1 MATVESEN
9 TVKVIIR
16 TRPTQHFATNNIRIN
31 LPDDTISIFIPRN
44 QKEGLINNQKE
55 QWSFHFDKILHN
67 VPQEEVFEY
76 TMNDILKSSVQGYN
90 GTIFAY
96 GQTGSGKT
104 FTISG
109 APSNF
114 AYRGIIPRSI
124 SRLFNEIS
132 TKPEYEFNI
141 QISYLEIY
149 NEIMFDLLPED
160 GKFLGERA
168 NIEFQE
174 DNKGNVIVKGLT
186 KHKVTNEEECF
197 NLLFEGE
204 SNRTISEHKLN
215 QGSSRSHCL
224 FMIQL
229 EMKSKIESTEKI
241 MVSKLNFVDLA
252 GSERVKKTGSTGV
265 TLKEAT
271 YINRSLTFL
280 EQVVVALTERKG
292 RANDHVPYRQ
302 SKLTHILK
310 DAIGGNCKTIM
321 IATIWPEEQ
330 FILDTLSTL
339 NFAKRMKNVVNDLSV
354 NIMLDKNAYVKKLN
368 KEIKELKKEL
378 LMHNTLANRGKI
390 NYDPYTPE
398 EQYIQQQIALKFL
411 NGESEDIEFDSIRQ
425 AKELFIQCRI
435 IFQKEYNG
443 TKIDN
448 ESQAAI
454 ERKKTL
460 IEKEREKTLID
471 NEKGV
476 GDFEEKPSFG
486 IGRAPKDAR
495 PIYKPEQANTNIQ
508 SPGLNTLM
516 KSGEIKNLN
525 SGDININLNDKNGI
539 NINVI
544 QGQNDADVILDG
556 EEEKLEESEEIPPE
570 RIPDKNT
577 GFQIYKSENEN
588 AKRIEEDIINTTT
601 ELKKLKDEARNLG
614 QEGNKFKEQIDN
626 INSALKNKQQNKL
639 NLADEMTN
647 VIDDEECKLIDQLKD
662 IRKNYK
668 ETVEKFKQTKVQINE
683 LKNNLDLLK
692 IKYVDSFE
700 NWFYKKYH
708 IRVEEHE
715 LRLAKA
721 KYGVNAKEEIAKEK
735 ISDPEEEAYNNA
747 KKKIQ
752 SIHKA
757 KRMEKKIS

>member
-1 MATVESEN
+1 MATAETEN

-16 TRPTQHFATNNIRIN
+16 TRPTQHFATSNIRIN
-31 LPDDTISIFIPRN
+31 LLDDTISIFIPRN

-76 TMNDILKSSVQGYN
+76 TMNDIIKSSVQGYN

-132 TKPEYEFNI
+132 TKPEYDFNI

-160 GKFLGERA
+160 GKFFGQRA

-174 DNKGNVIVKGLT
+174 DNKGNVLVKGLS

-252 GSERVKKTGSTGV
+252 GSERVKKTGSSGI

-280 EQVVVALTERKG
+280 EQVVVALTEKKG

-310 DAIGGNCKTIM
+310 DSIGGNCKTVM
-321 IATIWPEEQ
+321 VANIWPEEQ
-330 FILDTLSTL
+330 FLQETLSTL
-339 NFAKRMKNVVNDLSV
+339 NFAQRMGGVVNVASV
-354 NIMLDKNAYVKKLN
+354 NIQLDINAQIRKMT
-368 KEIKELKKEL
+368 KEIKELKQEL
-378 LMHNTLANRGKI
+378 AMHNTLANRGRI
-390 NYDPYTPE
+390 NYDPYSPS
-398 EQYIQQQIALKFL
+398 EQKTQMEAAKKFL
-411 NGESEDIEFDSIRQ
+411 VGQSEELEFDSVRQ
-425 AKELFIQCRI
+425 AKELFYQIRHI
-435 IFQKEYNG
+435 YQKVKSLNKGKPQSQNLPKEMQQ
-443 TKIDN
+443 KI
-448 ESQAAI
+448 E
-454 ERKKTL
+454 
-460 IEKEREKTLID
+460 EKEKP
-471 NEKGV
+471 
-476 GDFEEKPSFG
+476 EEKKETQEKE
-486 IGRAPKDAR
+486 KDD
-495 PIYKPEQANTNIQ
+495 KKNKKEDTKNKDKKEEKKEVPE
-508 SPGLNTLM
+508 
-516 KSGEIKNLN
+516 KVE
-525 SGDININLNDKNGI
+525 
-539 NINVI
+539 
-544 QGQNDADVILDG
+544 
-556 EEEKLEESEEIPPE
+556 EEEKKEEQKEEQKDEEEIEEQPPFIME
-570 RIPDKNT
+570 GVIPDKNT
-577 GFQIYKSENEN
+577 AFKLYKYESDYSKEAE
-588 AKRIEEDIINTTT
+588 KKMKEDID
-601 ELKKLKDEARNLG
+601 KLKEMKNIARELL
-614 QEGNKFKEQIDN
+614 EKSKE
-626 INSALKNKQQNKL
+626 LKNKIDEIKSKLNEKKQNKL

-647 VIDDEECKLIDQLKD
+647 VIDEE
-662 IRKNYK
+662 
-668 ETVEKFKQTKVQINE
+668 EVKFLEE
-683 LKNNLDLLK
+683 LKIKKEEYKNTVKQFNEYKTQIHDIKEGLDLMK
-692 IKYVDSFE
+692 IKYVDNFE
-700 NWFYKKYH
+700 KWFLQKYN
-708 IRVEEHE
+708 VSLEEHE

-721 KYGVNAKEEIAKEK
+721 KYGINIEDEKEKEK
-735 ISDPEEEAYNNA
+735 IYNPDEEAYMNA
-747 KKKIQ
+747 KRKIQ
-752 SIHKA
+752 TIKRA
-757 KRMEKKIS
+757 KRNEKNMK

>member
-31 LPDDTISIFIPRN
+31 LNDDTISVFIPRN

-76 TMNDILKSSVQGYN
+76 TMNDIIKSSVLGYN

-132 TKPEYEFNI
+132 TKPEYDFNI

-160 GKFLGERA
+160 GKFIGERA

-174 DNKGNVIVKGLT
+174 DNKGNVSVKGLS

-252 GSERVKKTGSTGV
+252 GSERVKKTGSSGI

-310 DAIGGNCKTIM
+310 DSIGGNCKTVM
-321 IATIWPEEQ
+321 VANIWPEEQ
-330 FILDTLSTL
+330 FLQETLSTL
-339 NFAKRMKNVVNDLSV
+339 NFAQRMGGVVNVASV
-354 NIMLDKNAYVKKLN
+354 NIQLDINAQIKKMT
-368 KEIKELKKEL
+368 KEIKELKQEL
-378 LMHNTLANRGKI
+378 AMHNTLANRGRI
-390 NYDPYTPE
+390 NYDPYSPN
-398 EQYIQQQIALKFL
+398 EQKIQMEAAKKFL
-411 NGESEDIEFDSIRQ
+411 VGQSEELEFDSVRQ
-425 AKELFIQCRI
+425 AKELFYQIRHI
-435 IFQKEYNG
+435 YQKVKSLNQG
-443 TKIDN
+443 KPQ
-448 ESQAAI
+448 SQELPEEMQQPKA
-454 ERKKTL
+454 
-460 IEKEREKTLID
+460 
-471 NEKGV
+471 
-476 GDFEEKPSFG
+476 EEKVEEKKEE
-486 IGRAPKDAR
+486 KDD
-495 PIYKPEQANTNIQ
+495 KKNKKDEKDKKDKDKKEEKKEEEKKEEPEEE
-508 SPGLNTLM
+508 
-516 KSGEIKNLN
+516 KKEEEEKKKKKNLN
-525 SGDININLNDKNGI
+525 KRNHHLLLRELYLILILHLN
-539 NINVI
+539 
-544 QGQNDADVILDG
+544 
-556 EEEKLEESEEIPPE
+556 
-570 RIPDKNT
+570 
-577 GFQIYKSENEN
+577 
-588 AKRIEEDIINTTT
+588 
-601 ELKKLKDEARNLG
+601 
-614 QEGNKFKEQIDN
+614 
-626 INSALKNKQQNKL
+626 
-639 NLADEMTN
+639 
-647 VIDDEECKLIDQLKD
+647 
-662 IRKNYK
+662 
-668 ETVEKFKQTKVQINE
+668 
-683 LKNNLDLLK
+683 
-692 IKYVDSFE
+692 
-700 NWFYKKYH
+700 
-708 IRVEEHE
+708 
-715 LRLAKA
+715 
-721 KYGVNAKEEIAKEK
+721 
-735 ISDPEEEAYNNA
+735 
-747 KKKIQ
+747 
-752 SIHKA
+752 
-757 KRMEKKIS
+757 

>member
-31 LPDDTISIFIPRN
+31 LVDDTISIFIPRN

-76 TMNDILKSSVQGYN
+76 TMNDIIKSSVLGYN

-132 TKPEYEFNI
+132 TKPEYDFNI

-310 DAIGGNCKTIM
+310 DSIGGNCKTVM
-321 IATIWPEEQ
+321 VANIWPEEQ
-330 FILDTLSTL
+330 FLQETLSTL
-339 NFAKRMKNVVNDLSV
+339 NFAQRMGGVVNVASV
-354 NIMLDKNAYVKKLN
+354 NIQLDINAQIRKMT
-368 KEIKELKKEL
+368 KEIKELKQEL
-378 LMHNTLANRGKI
+378 AMHNTLANRGRI
-390 NYDPYTPE
+390 NYDPYSPN
-398 EQYIQQQIALKFL
+398 EQKAQMEAAKKFL
-411 NGESEDIEFDSIRQ
+411 VGQSEDLEFDSVRQ
-425 AKELFIQCRI
+425 AKELFYQIRHI
-435 IFQKEYNG
+435 YQKVKSLNKG
-443 TKIDN
+443 KPQ
-448 ESQAAI
+448 SQ
-454 ERKKTL
+454 ELPEEMQQPKVV
-460 IEKEREKTLID
+460 EK
-471 NEKGV
+471 V
-476 GDFEEKPSFG
+476 EEKKEE
-486 IGRAPKDAR
+486 KDD
-495 PIYKPEQANTNIQ
+495 KKVKKEE
-508 SPGLNTLM
+508 
-516 KSGEIKNLN
+516 KV
-525 SGDININLNDKNGI
+525 DKNK
-539 NINVI
+539 
-544 QGQNDADVILDG
+544 DKDKKEEKK
-556 EEEKLEESEEIPPE
+556 EEEKKEEKKEEEKEEENEEKKEEEVQEEQPPYIAE
-570 RIPDKNT
+570 GVIPDKNT
-577 GFQIYKSENEN
+577 AFKLYKYESQYSKDTEKKMKQDIEKLNEQKKT
-588 AKRIEEDIINTTT
+588 AR
-601 ELKKLKDEARNLG
+601 ELLEKS
-614 QEGNKFKEQIDN
+614 KE
-626 INSALKNKQQNKL
+626 LKNKIDEIKAKLSEKKQNKL

-647 VIDDEECKLIDQLKD
+647 VIDEEEVNLL
-662 IRKNYK
+662 
-668 ETVEKFKQTKVQINE
+668 EE
-683 LKNNLDLLK
+683 LKIKKEEYKNIVKQFNDYKKQIYDNKEGLDLMK
-692 IKYVDSFE
+692 IKYVENFE
-700 NWFYKKYH
+700 KWFFQKYN
-708 IRVEEHE
+708 VSLEEHE

-721 KYGVNAKEEIAKEK
+721 KYGINIEHEKEKEK
-735 ISDPEEEAYNNA
+735 IYNPDEEAYMNA
-747 KKKIQ
+747 KRKIQ
-752 SIHKA
+752 TIKRA
-757 KRMEKKIS
+757 KKNEKNFK

>member
-31 LPDDTISIFIPRN
+31 LNDDTISVFIPRN

-76 TMNDILKSSVQGYN
+76 TMNDIIKSSVLGYN

-114 AYRGIIPRSI
+114 AYRGIVPRSI

-132 TKPEYEFNI
+132 TKPEYDFNI

-160 GKFLGERA
+160 GKFIGERA

-174 DNKGNVIVKGLT
+174 DNKGNVSVKGLS

-252 GSERVKKTGSTGV
+252 GSERVKKTGSSGI

-310 DAIGGNCKTIM
+310 DSIGGNCKTVM
-321 IATIWPEEQ
+321 VANIWPEEQ
-330 FILDTLSTL
+330 FLQETLSTL
-339 NFAKRMKNVVNDLSV
+339 NFAQRMGGVVNVASV
-354 NIMLDKNAYVKKLN
+354 NIQLDINAQIKKMT
-368 KEIKELKKEL
+368 KEIKELKQEL
-378 LMHNTLANRGKI
+378 AMHNTLANRGRI
-390 NYDPYTPE
+390 NYDPYSPN
-398 EQYIQQQIALKFL
+398 EQKIQMEAAKKFL
-411 NGESEDIEFDSIRQ
+411 VGQSEELEFDSVRQ
-425 AKELFIQCRI
+425 AKELFYQIRHI
-435 IFQKEYNG
+435 YQKVKSLNQG
-443 TKIDN
+443 KPQ
-448 ESQAAI
+448 SQELPEEMQQPKA
-454 ERKKTL
+454 EEKVEEKKE
-460 IEKEREKTLID
+460 EKDDKKNKKDEKD
-471 NEKGV
+471 KKDKDKKEEKKEEEKKEEPEEEKKEEEEEKKEEEPE
-476 GDFEEKPSFG
+476 EEKPPSIAEG
-486 IGRAPKDAR
+486 
-495 PIYKPEQANTNIQ
+495 
-508 SPGLNTLM
+508 
-516 KSGEIKNLN
+516 
-525 SGDININLNDKNGI
+525 
-539 NINVI
+539 V
-544 QGQNDADVILDG
+544 
-556 EEEKLEESEEIPPE
+556 
-570 RIPDKNT
+570 IPDKNT
-577 GFQIYKSENEN
+577 AFKLYKYESQYSKDTE
-588 AKRIEEDIINTTT
+588 KKMKEDIEKLKQEKNTARELLDKSK
-601 ELKKLKDEARNLG
+601 ELKSKIDEIKSKLNEK
-614 QEGNKFKEQIDN
+614 K
-626 INSALKNKQQNKL
+626 QNKL

-647 VIDDEECKLIDQLKD
+647 VIDEEEVKLL
-662 IRKNYK
+662 
-668 ETVEKFKQTKVQINE
+668 EE
-683 LKNNLDLLK
+683 LKIKKEEYKNTVKQFNDYKTQIHEIKEGLDLLK
-692 IKYVDSFE
+692 IKYVENFE
-700 NWFYKKYH
+700 KWFLQKYN
-708 IRVEEHE
+708 VGLEEHE

-721 KYGVNAKEEIAKEK
+721 KYGINIEDEKEKEK
-735 ISDPEEEAYNNA
+735 IYNPDEEAYMNA
-747 KKKIQ
+747 KRKIQ
-752 SIHKA
+752 TIKRA
-757 KRMEKKIS
+757 KKNEKNFK

>member
-31 LPDDTISIFIPRN
+31 LNDDTISVFIPRN

-76 TMNDILKSSVQGYN
+76 TMNDIIKSSVLGYN

-132 TKPEYEFNI
+132 TKPEYDFNI

-160 GKFLGERA
+160 GKFIGERA

-174 DNKGNVIVKGLT
+174 DNKGNVSVKGLS

-252 GSERVKKTGSTGV
+252 GSERVKKTGSSGI

-310 DAIGGNCKTIM
+310 DSIGGNCKTVM
-321 IATIWPEEQ
+321 VANIWPEEQ
-330 FILDTLSTL
+330 FLQETLSTL
-339 NFAKRMKNVVNDLSV
+339 NFAQRMGGVVNVASV
-354 NIMLDKNAYVKKLN
+354 NIQLDINAQIKKMT
-368 KEIKELKKEL
+368 KEIKELKQEL
-378 LMHNTLANRGKI
+378 AMHNTLANRGRI
-390 NYDPYTPE
+390 NYDPYSPN
-398 EQYIQQQIALKFL
+398 EQKIQMEAAKKFL
-411 NGESEDIEFDSIRQ
+411 VGQSEELEFDSVRQ
-425 AKELFIQCRI
+425 AKELFYQIRHI
-435 IFQKEYNG
+435 YQKVKSLNQG
-443 TKIDN
+443 KPQ
-448 ESQAAI
+448 SQELPEEMQQPKA
-454 ERKKTL
+454 EEKVEEKKE
-460 IEKEREKTLID
+460 EKDDKKNKKDEKD
-471 NEKGV
+471 KKDKDKKEEKKEEEKKEEPEEEKKEEEEEKKEEEPE
-476 GDFEEKPSFG
+476 EEKPPSIAEG
-486 IGRAPKDAR
+486 
-495 PIYKPEQANTNIQ
+495 
-508 SPGLNTLM
+508 
-516 KSGEIKNLN
+516 
-525 SGDININLNDKNGI
+525 
-539 NINVI
+539 V
-544 QGQNDADVILDG
+544 
-556 EEEKLEESEEIPPE
+556 
-570 RIPDKNT
+570 IPDKNT
-577 GFQIYKSENEN
+577 AFKLYKYESQYSKDTE
-588 AKRIEEDIINTTT
+588 KKMKEDIEKLKQEKNTARELLDKSK
-601 ELKKLKDEARNLG
+601 ELKSKIDEIKLKLNE
-614 QEGNKFKEQIDN
+614 KK
-626 INSALKNKQQNKL
+626 QNKL

-647 VIDDEECKLIDQLKD
+647 VIDEEEVKLL
-662 IRKNYK
+662 
-668 ETVEKFKQTKVQINE
+668 EE
-683 LKNNLDLLK
+683 LKIKKEEYKNTVKQFNDYKTQIHEIKEGLDLLK
-692 IKYVDSFE
+692 IKYVENFE
-700 NWFYKKYH
+700 KWFLQKYN
-708 IRVEEHE
+708 VGLEEHE

-721 KYGVNAKEEIAKEK
+721 KYGINIEDEKEKEK
-735 ISDPEEEAYNNA
+735 IYNPDEEAYMNA
-747 KKKIQ
+747 KRKIQ
-752 SIHKA
+752 TIKRA
-757 KRMEKKIS
+757 KKNEKNFK

>member
-16 TRPTQHFATNNIRIN
+16 TRPTQHFASNNIRIN
-31 LPDDTISIFIPRN
+31 LSDDTISIFIPRN

-76 TMNDILKSSVQGYN
+76 TMNDIIKSSVQGYN

-141 QISYLEIY
+141 QVSYLEIY
-149 NEIMFDLLPED
+149 NEIMFDLLPEA

-310 DAIGGNCKTIM
+310 DSIGGNCKTVM
-321 IATIWPEEQ
+321 VANIWPEEQ
-330 FILDTLSTL
+330 FLQETLSTL
-339 NFAKRMKNVVNDLSV
+339 NFAQRMGGVVNVASV
-354 NIMLDKNAYVKKLN
+354 NIQLDINAQIRKMT
-368 KEIKELKKEL
+368 KEIKELKQEL
-378 LMHNTLANRGKI
+378 AMHNTLANRGRI
-390 NYDPYTPE
+390 NYDPYSPN
-398 EQYIQQQIALKFL
+398 EQKAQMEAAKKFL
-411 NGESEDIEFDSIRQ
+411 VGQSEDLEFDSVRQ
-425 AKELFIQCRI
+425 AKELFYQIRHI
-435 IFQKEYNG
+435 YQKVKSLNKG
-443 TKIDN
+443 KPQ
-448 ESQAAI
+448 SQ
-454 ERKKTL
+454 ELPEEMQQPKVV
-460 IEKEREKTLID
+460 EK
-471 NEKGV
+471 V
-476 GDFEEKPSFG
+476 EEKKEE
-486 IGRAPKDAR
+486 KDD
-495 PIYKPEQANTNIQ
+495 K
-508 SPGLNTLM
+508 
-516 KSGEIKNLN
+516 KNKKEEKV
-525 SGDININLNDKNGI
+525 DKNK
-539 NINVI
+539 
-544 QGQNDADVILDG
+544 DKDKKEEKK
-556 EEEKLEESEEIPPE
+556 EEEKKPEENEEKKEEEEEKKEEEIQEEQPPYVPE
-570 RIPDKNT
+570 GVIPDKNT
-577 GFQIYKSENEN
+577 AFKLYKYESQYSKDTE
-588 AKRIEEDIINTTT
+588 KQMKEDI
-601 ELKKLKDEARNLG
+601 EKLKEQKNTARELL
-614 QEGNKFKEQIDN
+614 EKSKE
-626 INSALKNKQQNKL
+626 LKNKIEEIKTKLNDKKQNKL

-647 VIDDEECKLIDQLKD
+647 VID
-662 IRKNYK
+662 
-668 ETVEKFKQTKVQINE
+668 
-683 LKNNLDLLK
+683 
-692 IKYVDSFE
+692 
-700 NWFYKKYH
+700 
-708 IRVEEHE
+708 
-715 LRLAKA
+715 
-721 KYGVNAKEEIAKEK
+721 
-735 ISDPEEEAYNNA
+735 EEEV
-747 KKKIQ
+747 KL
-752 SIHKA
+752 
-757 KRMEKKIS
+757 

>member
-31 LPDDTISIFIPRN
+31 LVDDTISIFIPRN

-76 TMNDILKSSVQGYN
+76 TMNDIIKSSVQGYN

-114 AYRGIIPRSI
+114 TYRGIIPRSI

-132 TKPEYEFNI
+132 TKPEYDFNI

-160 GKFLGERA
+160 GRFLGERA

-310 DAIGGNCKTIM
+310 DSIGGNCKTVM
-321 IATIWPEEQ
+321 VANIWPEEQ
-330 FILDTLSTL
+330 FLQETLSTL
-339 NFAKRMKNVVNDLSV
+339 NFAQRMGGVVNITSV
-354 NIMLDKNAYVKKLN
+354 NIQLDINAQIRKMT
-368 KEIKELKKEL
+368 KEIKELKQEL
-378 LMHNTLANRGKI
+378 AMHNTLANRGRI
-390 NYDPYTPE
+390 NYDPYSPN
-398 EQYIQQQIALKFL
+398 EQKAQMEAAKKFL
-411 NGESEDIEFDSIRQ
+411 VGQSEELEFDSVRQ
-425 AKELFIQCRI
+425 AKELFYQIRHI
-435 IFQKEYNG
+435 YQKVKSLNKG
-443 TKIDN
+443 KPQ
-448 ESQAAI
+448 SQ
-454 ERKKTL
+454 ELPEEMQKPK
-460 IEKEREKTLID
+460 
-471 NEKGV
+471 V
-476 GDFEEKPSFG
+476 EEK
-486 IGRAPKDAR
+486 IEEKKEEKDD
-495 PIYKPEQANTNIQ
+495 KKNKKDE
-508 SPGLNTLM
+508 
-516 KSGEIKNLN
+516 KS
-525 SGDININLNDKNGI
+525 DKNK
-539 NINVI
+539 
-544 QGQNDADVILDG
+544 DKDKKEEKK
-556 EEEKLEESEEIPPE
+556 EEEKKEENEEEKKEEVEEKKEEEPQEEQPPFIAE
-570 RIPDKNT
+570 GIIPDKNT
-577 GFQIYKSENEN
+577 AFKLYKYESQYSKETEKKMKDDIENLKEQKN
-588 AKRIEEDIINTTT
+588 KARELLEKSK
-601 ELKKLKDEARNLG
+601 ELKTKIDEIKSKLDDK
-614 QEGNKFKEQIDN
+614 K
-626 INSALKNKQQNKL
+626 QNKL

-647 VIDDEECKLIDQLKD
+647 VIDEEEVKLLEELK
-662 IRKNYK
+662 IKKEEYK
-668 ETVEKFKQTKVQINE
+668 ETVKNFNEYKKQIHEIKE
-683 LKNNLDLLK
+683 NLDLMK
-692 IKYVDSFE
+692 IKYVENFE
-700 NWFYKKYH
+700 KWFLQKYN
-708 IRVEEHE
+708 VGLEEHE

-721 KYGVNAKEEIAKEK
+721 KYGINIEDEKEKEK
-735 ISDPEEEAYNNA
+735 IYNPDEEAYMNA
-747 KKKIQ
+747 KRKIQ
-752 SIHKA
+752 TIKRA
-757 KRMEKKIS
+757 KKNEKNFK

>member
-16 TRPTQHFATNNIRIN
+16 TRPTQHFASNNIRIN
-31 LPDDTISIFIPRN
+31 LSDDTISIFIPRN

-76 TMNDILKSSVQGYN
+76 TMNDIIKSSVQGYN

-141 QISYLEIY
+141 QVSYLEIY

-310 DAIGGNCKTIM
+310 DSIGGNCKTVM
-321 IATIWPEEQ
+321 VANIWPEEQ
-330 FILDTLSTL
+330 FLQETLSTL
-339 NFAKRMKNVVNDLSV
+339 NFAQRMGGVVNVASV
-354 NIMLDKNAYVKKLN
+354 NIQLDINAQIRKMT
-368 KEIKELKKEL
+368 KEIKELKQEL
-378 LMHNTLANRGKI
+378 AMHNTLANRGRI
-390 NYDPYTPE
+390 NYDPYSPN
-398 EQYIQQQIALKFL
+398 EQKAQMEAAKKFL
-411 NGESEDIEFDSIRQ
+411 VGQSEDLEFDSVRQ
-425 AKELFIQCRI
+425 AKELFYQIRHI
-435 IFQKEYNG
+435 YQKVKSLNKG
-443 TKIDN
+443 KPQ
-448 ESQAAI
+448 SQ
-454 ERKKTL
+454 ELPEEMQQPKVV
-460 IEKEREKTLID
+460 EK
-471 NEKGV
+471 V
-476 GDFEEKPSFG
+476 EEKKEE
-486 IGRAPKDAR
+486 KDD
-495 PIYKPEQANTNIQ
+495 K
-508 SPGLNTLM
+508 
-516 KSGEIKNLN
+516 KNKKEEKV
-525 SGDININLNDKNGI
+525 DKNK
-539 NINVI
+539 
-544 QGQNDADVILDG
+544 DKDKKEEKK
-556 EEEKLEESEEIPPE
+556 EEEKKPEENEEKKEEEEEKKEEEIQEEQPPYVPE
-570 RIPDKNT
+570 GVIPDKNT
-577 GFQIYKSENEN
+577 AFKLYKYESQYSKDTE
-588 AKRIEEDIINTTT
+588 KQMKEDI
-601 ELKKLKDEARNLG
+601 EKLKEQKNTARELL
-614 QEGNKFKEQIDN
+614 EKSKE
-626 INSALKNKQQNKL
+626 LKNKIEEIKTKLNDKKQNKL

-647 VIDDEECKLIDQLKD
+647 VIDEEEVKLL
-662 IRKNYK
+662 
-668 ETVEKFKQTKVQINE
+668 EE
-683 LKNNLDLLK
+683 LKLKKEEYKNIVKQFNDYKKQIYDNKEGLDLMK
-692 IKYVDSFE
+692 IKYVENFE
-700 NWFYKKYH
+700 KWFLQKYN
-708 IRVEEHE
+708 VSLEEHE

-721 KYGVNAKEEIAKEK
+721 KYGINYEDEKEK
-735 ISDPEEEAYNNA
+735 EKAYNPDEEAYMNA
-747 KKKIQ
+747 KRKIQ
-752 SIHKA
+752 TIKRA
-757 KRMEKKIS
+757 KKNEKNLK

>member
-1 MATVESEN
+1 MATVEIEN

-16 TRPTQHFATNNIRIN
+16 TRPTQHFATKNIKIN
-31 LPDDTISIFIPRN
+31 LSDDTISVYIPRN

-76 TMNDILKSSVQGYN
+76 TMNDIIKSSVQGYN

-132 TKPEYEFNI
+132 TKPEYDFNI
-141 QISYLEIY
+141 QVSYLEIY

-174 DNKGNVIVKGLT
+174 DNKGNVIVKGLS

-310 DAIGGNCKTIM
+310 DSIGGNCKTVM
-321 IATIWPEEQ
+321 VANIWPEEQ
-330 FILDTLSTL
+330 FLQETLSTL
-339 NFAKRMKNVVNDLSV
+339 NFAQRMGGVINITSV
-354 NIMLDKNAYVKKLN
+354 NIQLDINAQIRKMT
-368 KEIKELKKEL
+368 KEIKELKQEL
-378 LMHNTLANRGKI
+378 AMHNTLANRGRI
-390 NYDPYTPE
+390 NYDPYSPN
-398 EQYIQQQIALKFL
+398 EQKAQMEAAKKFL
-411 NGESEDIEFDSIRQ
+411 VGQSEDLEFDSVRQ
-425 AKELFIQCRI
+425 AKELFYQIRHI
-435 IFQKEYNG
+435 YQKVKSLNQGKPQSQDLPEEMQQP
-443 TKIDN
+443 KI
-448 ESQAAI
+448 
-454 ERKKTL
+454 
-460 IEKEREKTLID
+460 
-471 NEKGV
+471 
-476 GDFEEKPSFG
+476 EEK
-486 IGRAPKDAR
+486 IEEKKED
-495 PIYKPEQANTNIQ
+495 KVDD
-508 SPGLNTLM
+508 
-516 KSGEIKNLN
+516 KKNKKEEKKEGKKEEKVEEKKEEN
-525 SGDININLNDKNGI
+525 
-539 NINVI
+539 
-544 QGQNDADVILDG
+544 
-556 EEEKLEESEEIPPE
+556 EEEKKEENESKKDEEIVEEQPPFIPE
-570 RIPDKNT
+570 GIIPDKNT
-577 GFQIYKSENEN
+577 AFKLYKYESQFSKDTE
-588 AKRIEEDIINTTT
+588 KKMKDDIDKLKEQKNTARELLEKSK
-601 ELKKLKDEARNLG
+601 ELKSKIDEIKLKLNE
-614 QEGNKFKEQIDN
+614 KK
-626 INSALKNKQQNKL
+626 QNKL

-647 VIDDEECKLIDQLKD
+647 VIDEE
-662 IRKNYK
+662 
-668 ETVEKFKQTKVQINE
+668 EVKFLEE
-683 LKNNLDLLK
+683 LKIKKEEYKNTVKQFNEYKKQIHEIKEGLDLLK
-692 IKYVDSFE
+692 IKYVENFE
-700 NWFYKKYH
+700 KWFLQKYN
-708 IRVEEHE
+708 VGLEEHE

-721 KYGVNAKEEIAKEK
+721 KYGINIEDEKEKEK
-735 ISDPEEEAYNNA
+735 IYNPDEEAYMNA
-747 KKKIQ
+747 KRKIQ
-752 SIHKA
+752 TIKRA
-757 KRMEKKIS
+757 KKNEKNLK

>member
-16 TRPTQHFATNNIRIN
+16 TRPTQHFASNNIRIN
-31 LPDDTISIFIPRN
+31 LSDDTISIFIPRN

-76 TMNDILKSSVQGYN
+76 TMNDIIKSSVQGYN

-141 QISYLEIY
+141 QVSYLEIY

-310 DAIGGNCKTIM
+310 DSIGGNCKTVM
-321 IATIWPEEQ
+321 VANIWPEEQ
-330 FILDTLSTL
+330 FLQETLSTL
-339 NFAKRMKNVVNDLSV
+339 NFAQRMGGVINITSV
-354 NIMLDKNAYVKKLN
+354 NIQLDINAQIRKMT
-368 KEIKELKKEL
+368 KEINELKQEL
-378 LMHNTLANRGKI
+378 AMHNTLANRGRI
-390 NYDPYTPE
+390 NYDPYSPN
-398 EQYIQQQIALKFL
+398 EQKIQMEAAKKFL
-411 NGESEDIEFDSIRQ
+411 VGQSEELEFDSVRQ
-425 AKELFIQCRI
+425 AKELFYQIRHI
-435 IFQKEYNG
+435 YQKVKSLNQG
-443 TKIDN
+443 KPQ
-448 ESQAAI
+448 SQELPEEMQQPKA
-454 ERKKTL
+454 EEKVEEKKE
-460 IEKEREKTLID
+460 EKDDKKNKKDEKD
-471 NEKGV
+471 KKDKDKKEEKKEEQKKEEPEEEKKEEEEEKKEEEPE
-476 GDFEEKPSFG
+476 EEKPPSIAEG
-486 IGRAPKDAR
+486 
-495 PIYKPEQANTNIQ
+495 
-508 SPGLNTLM
+508 
-516 KSGEIKNLN
+516 
-525 SGDININLNDKNGI
+525 
-539 NINVI
+539 V
-544 QGQNDADVILDG
+544 
-556 EEEKLEESEEIPPE
+556 
-570 RIPDKNT
+570 IPDKNT
-577 GFQIYKSENEN
+577 AFKLYKYESQYSKDTE
-588 AKRIEEDIINTTT
+588 KKMKEDIEKLKQEKNTARELLDKSK
-601 ELKKLKDEARNLG
+601 ELKSKIDEIKSKLNEK
-614 QEGNKFKEQIDN
+614 K
-626 INSALKNKQQNKL
+626 QNKL

-647 VIDDEECKLIDQLKD
+647 VIDEEEVKLL
-662 IRKNYK
+662 
-668 ETVEKFKQTKVQINE
+668 EE
-683 LKNNLDLLK
+683 LKIKKEEYKNTVKQFNDYKTQIHEIKEGLDLLK
-692 IKYVDSFE
+692 IKYVENFE
-700 NWFYKKYH
+700 KWFLQKYN
-708 IRVEEHE
+708 VGLEEHE

-721 KYGVNAKEEIAKEK
+721 KYGINIEDEKEKEK
-735 ISDPEEEAYNNA
+735 IYNPDEEAYMNA
-747 KKKIQ
+747 KRKIQ
-752 SIHKA
+752 TI
-757 KRMEKKIS
+757 KRDKKNEKNFK

>member
-31 LPDDTISIFIPRN
+31 LNDDTISVFIPRN

-76 TMNDILKSSVQGYN
+76 TMNDIIKSSVLGYN

-132 TKPEYEFNI
+132 TKPEYDFNI

-160 GKFLGERA
+160 GKFIGERA

-174 DNKGNVIVKGLT
+174 DNKGNVSVKGLS

-229 EMKSKIESTEKI
+229 EMKSKIKSTEKI

-252 GSERVKKTGSTGV
+252 GSERVKKTGSSGI

-310 DAIGGNCKTIM
+310 DSIGGNCKTVM
-321 IATIWPEEQ
+321 VANIWPEEQ
-330 FILDTLSTL
+330 FLQETLSTL
-339 NFAKRMKNVVNDLSV
+339 NFAQRMGGVVNVASV
-354 NIMLDKNAYVKKLN
+354 NIQLDINAQIKKMT
-368 KEIKELKKEL
+368 KEIKELKQEL
-378 LMHNTLANRGKI
+378 AMHNTLANRGRI
-390 NYDPYTPE
+390 NYDPYSPN
-398 EQYIQQQIALKFL
+398 EQKIQMEAAKKFL
-411 NGESEDIEFDSIRQ
+411 VGQSEELEFDSIRQ
-425 AKELFIQCRI
+425 AKELFYQIRHI
-435 IFQKEYNG
+435 YQKVKSLNQG
-443 TKIDN
+443 K
-448 ESQAAI
+448 SQSQELPEEMQQPKA
-454 ERKKTL
+454 EEKVEEKKE
-460 IEKEREKTLID
+460 EKDDKKNKKDEKD
-471 NEKGV
+471 KKDKDKKEEKKEEEKKEEPEEEKKEEEEEKKEEEPE
-476 GDFEEKPSFG
+476 EEKPPSIAEG
-486 IGRAPKDAR
+486 
-495 PIYKPEQANTNIQ
+495 
-508 SPGLNTLM
+508 
-516 KSGEIKNLN
+516 
-525 SGDININLNDKNGI
+525 
-539 NINVI
+539 V
-544 QGQNDADVILDG
+544 
-556 EEEKLEESEEIPPE
+556 
-570 RIPDKNT
+570 IPDKNT
-577 GFQIYKSENEN
+577 AFKLYKYESQYSKDTE
-588 AKRIEEDIINTTT
+588 KKMKEDIEKLKQEKNTARELLDKSK
-601 ELKKLKDEARNLG
+601 ELKSKIDEIKSKLNEK
-614 QEGNKFKEQIDN
+614 K
-626 INSALKNKQQNKL
+626 QNKL

-647 VIDDEECKLIDQLKD
+647 VIDEEEVKLL
-662 IRKNYK
+662 
-668 ETVEKFKQTKVQINE
+668 EE
-683 LKNNLDLLK
+683 LKIKKEEYKNTVKQFNDYKTQIHEIKEGLDLLK
-692 IKYVDSFE
+692 IKYVE
-700 NWFYKKYH
+700 KLEKWFLQKYN
-708 IRVEEHE
+708 VGLEDHE

-721 KYGVNAKEEIAKEK
+721 KYGINIEDEKEKEK
-735 ISDPEEEAYNNA
+735 IYNPDEEAYMNA
-747 KKKIQ
+747 KRKIQ
-752 SIHKA
+752 TIKRA
-757 KRMEKKIS
+757 KKNEKNFK

>member
-16 TRPTQHFATNNIRIN
+16 TRPTQHFASNNIRIN
-31 LPDDTISIFIPRN
+31 LSDDTISIFIPRN

-76 TMNDILKSSVQGYN
+76 TMNDIIKSSVQGYN

-141 QISYLEIY
+141 QVSYLEIY

-310 DAIGGNCKTIM
+310 DSIGGNCKTVM
-321 IATIWPEEQ
+321 VANIWPEEQ
-330 FILDTLSTL
+330 FLQETLSTL
-339 NFAKRMKNVVNDLSV
+339 NFAQRMGGVVNVASV
-354 NIMLDKNAYVKKLN
+354 NIQLDINAQIRKMT
-368 KEIKELKKEL
+368 KEIKELKQEL
-378 LMHNTLANRGKI
+378 AMHNTLANRGRI
-390 NYDPYTPE
+390 NYDPYSPN
-398 EQYIQQQIALKFL
+398 EQKAQMEAAKKFL
-411 NGESEDIEFDSIRQ
+411 VGQSEDLEFDSVRQ
-425 AKELFIQCRI
+425 AKELFYQIRHI
-435 IFQKEYNG
+435 YQKVKSLNKG
-443 TKIDN
+443 KPQ
-448 ESQAAI
+448 SQ
-454 ERKKTL
+454 ELPEEMQQPKVV
-460 IEKEREKTLID
+460 EK
-471 NEKGV
+471 V
-476 GDFEEKPSFG
+476 EEKKEE
-486 IGRAPKDAR
+486 KDD
-495 PIYKPEQANTNIQ
+495 K
-508 SPGLNTLM
+508 
-516 KSGEIKNLN
+516 KNKKEEKV
-525 SGDININLNDKNGI
+525 DKNK
-539 NINVI
+539 
-544 QGQNDADVILDG
+544 DKDKKEEKK
-556 EEEKLEESEEIPPE
+556 EEEKKPEENEEKKEEEEEKKEEEIQEEQPPYVPE
-570 RIPDKNT
+570 GVIPDKNMA
-577 GFQIYKSENEN
+577 FKLYKYESQYSKDTE
-588 AKRIEEDIINTTT
+588 KQMKEDI
-601 ELKKLKDEARNLG
+601 EKLKEQKNTARELL
-614 QEGNKFKEQIDN
+614 EKSKE
-626 INSALKNKQQNKL
+626 LKNKIEEIKTKLNDKKQNKL

-647 VIDDEECKLIDQLKD
+647 VIDEEEVKLL
-662 IRKNYK
+662 
-668 ETVEKFKQTKVQINE
+668 EE
-683 LKNNLDLLK
+683 LKLKKEEYKNIVKQFNEYKKQIYDNKEGLDLMK
-692 IKYVDSFE
+692 IKYVENFE
-700 NWFYKKYH
+700 KWFLQKYN
-708 IRVEEHE
+708 VSLEEHE

-721 KYGVNAKEEIAKEK
+721 KYGINIEDEKEK
-735 ISDPEEEAYNNA
+735 EKAYNPDEEAYMNA
-747 KKKIQ
+747 KRKIQ
-752 SIHKA
+752 TIKRA
-757 KRMEKKIS
+757 KKNEKNLK

>member
-1 MATVESEN
+1 MATVETEN
-9 TVKVIIR
+9 TIKVIIR
-16 TRPTQHFATNNIRIN
+16 TRPTQHFATKNIKIN
-31 LPDDTISIFIPRN
+31 LSDDTISVYIPRN

-76 TMNDILKSSVQGYN
+76 TMNDIIKSSVQGYN

-132 TKPEYEFNI
+132 TKPEYDFNI
-141 QISYLEIY
+141 QVSYLEIY

-174 DNKGNVIVKGLT
+174 DNKGNVIVKGLS

-310 DAIGGNCKTIM
+310 DSIGGNCKTVM
-321 IATIWPEEQ
+321 VANIWPEEQ
-330 FILDTLSTL
+330 FLQETLSTL
-339 NFAKRMKNVVNDLSV
+339 NFAQRMGGVVNITSV
-354 NIMLDKNAYVKKLN
+354 NIQLDINAQIRKMT
-368 KEIKELKKEL
+368 KEIKELKQEL
-378 LMHNTLANRGKI
+378 AMHNTLANRGRI
-390 NYDPYTPE
+390 NYDPYSPN
-398 EQYIQQQIALKFL
+398 EQKAQMEAAKKFL
-411 NGESEDIEFDSIRQ
+411 VGQSEDLEFDSVRQ
-425 AKELFIQCRI
+425 AKELFYQIRHI
-435 IFQKEYNG
+435 YQKVKSLNQG
-443 TKIDN
+443 KPQ
-448 ESQAAI
+448 SQ
-454 ERKKTL
+454 EL
-460 IEKEREKTLID
+460 PEEMREPKA
-471 NEKGV
+471 
-476 GDFEEKPSFG
+476 EEKPEEKKEEKSDDKKNK
-486 IGRAPKDAR
+486 KDE
-495 PIYKPEQANTNIQ
+495 KKE
-508 SPGLNTLM
+508 M
-516 KSGEIKNLN
+516 KKEEKIEEKKEEN
-525 SGDININLNDKNGI
+525 
-539 NINVI
+539 
-544 QGQNDADVILDG
+544 
-556 EEEKLEESEEIPPE
+556 EEEKKMEIESKKDEEIIEEQPPFIAE
-570 RIPDKNT
+570 GVIPDKNT
-577 GFQIYKSENEN
+577 AFKLYKFESQFSKDTE
-588 AKRIEEDIINTTT
+588 KKMKDDIDKLKEQKNTARELLEKSK
-601 ELKKLKDEARNLG
+601 ELKSKIDEIKLKLNE
-614 QEGNKFKEQIDN
+614 KK
-626 INSALKNKQQNKL
+626 QNKL

-647 VIDDEECKLIDQLKD
+647 VIDEE
-662 IRKNYK
+662 
-668 ETVEKFKQTKVQINE
+668 EVKFLEE
-683 LKNNLDLLK
+683 LKIKKEEYKNTVKQFNEYKKQIHEIKEGLDLLK
-692 IKYVDSFE
+692 IKYVENFE
-700 NWFYKKYH
+700 KWFLQKYN
-708 IRVEEHE
+708 VGLEEHE

-721 KYGVNAKEEIAKEK
+721 KYGINIEDEKEKEK
-735 ISDPEEEAYNNA
+735 IYNPDEEAYMNA
-747 KKKIQ
+747 KRKIQ
-752 SIHKA
+752 TIKRA
-757 KRMEKKIS
+757 KKNEKNLK

>member
-1 MATVESEN
+1 MATAETEN

-16 TRPTQHFATNNIRIN
+16 TRPTQHFATSNIRIN
-31 LPDDTISIFIPRN
+31 LLDDTISIFIPRN

-76 TMNDILKSSVQGYN
+76 TMNDIIKSSVQGYN

-132 TKPEYEFNI
+132 TKPEYDFNI

-160 GKFLGERA
+160 GKFFGQRA

-174 DNKGNVIVKGLT
+174 DNKGNVLVKGLS

-252 GSERVKKTGSTGV
+252 GSERVKKTGSSGI

-280 EQVVVALTERKG
+280 EQVVVALTEKKG

-310 DAIGGNCKTIM
+310 DSIGGNCKTVM
-321 IATIWPEEQ
+321 VANIWPEEQ
-330 FILDTLSTL
+330 FLQETLSTL
-339 NFAKRMKNVVNDLSV
+339 NFAQRMGGVVNVASV
-354 NIMLDKNAYVKKLN
+354 NIQLDINAQIRKMT
-368 KEIKELKKEL
+368 KEIKELKQEL
-378 LMHNTLANRGKI
+378 AMHNTLANRGRI
-390 NYDPYTPE
+390 NYDPYSPS
-398 EQYIQQQIALKFL
+398 EQKTQMEAAKKFL
-411 NGESEDIEFDSIRQ
+411 VGQSEELEFDSVRQ
-425 AKELFIQCRI
+425 AKELFYQIRHI
-435 IFQKEYNG
+435 YQKVKSLNKGKPQSQNLPEEMQQ
-443 TKIDN
+443 KI
-448 ESQAAI
+448 E
-454 ERKKTL
+454 
-460 IEKEREKTLID
+460 EKEKP
-471 NEKGV
+471 
-476 GDFEEKPSFG
+476 EEKKETQEKE
-486 IGRAPKDAR
+486 KDD
-495 PIYKPEQANTNIQ
+495 KKNKKEDTKNKDKKEEKKEVPE
-508 SPGLNTLM
+508 
-516 KSGEIKNLN
+516 KVE
-525 SGDININLNDKNGI
+525 
-539 NINVI
+539 
-544 QGQNDADVILDG
+544 
-556 EEEKLEESEEIPPE
+556 EEEKKEEQKEEQKDEEEIEEQPPFIME
-570 RIPDKNT
+570 GVIPDKNT
-577 GFQIYKSENEN
+577 AFKLYKYESDYSKEAE
-588 AKRIEEDIINTTT
+588 KKMKEDID
-601 ELKKLKDEARNLG
+601 KLKEMKNIARELL
-614 QEGNKFKEQIDN
+614 EKSKE
-626 INSALKNKQQNKL
+626 LKNKIDEIKSKINEKKQNKL

-647 VIDDEECKLIDQLKD
+647 VIDEE
-662 IRKNYK
+662 
-668 ETVEKFKQTKVQINE
+668 EVKFLEE
-683 LKNNLDLLK
+683 LKIKKEEYKNTVKQFNEYKTQIHDIKEGLDLMK
-692 IKYVDSFE
+692 IKYVDNFE
-700 NWFYKKYH
+700 KWFLQKYN
-708 IRVEEHE
+708 VSLEEHE

-721 KYGVNAKEEIAKEK
+721 KYGINIEDEKEKEK
-735 ISDPEEEAYNNA
+735 IYNPDEEAYMNA
-747 KKKIQ
+747 KRKIQ
-752 SIHKA
+752 TIKRA
-757 KRMEKKIS
+757 KRNEKNMK

>member
-31 LPDDTISIFIPRN
+31 LNDDTISVFIPRN

-76 TMNDILKSSVQGYN
+76 TMNDIIKSSVLGYN

-132 TKPEYEFNI
+132 TKPEYDFNI

-160 GKFLGERA
+160 GKFIGERA

-174 DNKGNVIVKGLT
+174 DNKGNVSVKGLS

-310 DAIGGNCKTIM
+310 DSIGGNCKTVM
-321 IATIWPEEQ
+321 VANIWPEEQ
-330 FILDTLSTL
+330 FLQETLSTL
-339 NFAKRMKNVVNDLSV
+339 NFAQRMGGVINITSV
-354 NIMLDKNAYVKKLN
+354 NIQLDINAQIRKMT
-368 KEIKELKKEL
+368 KEIKELKQEL
-378 LMHNTLANRGKI
+378 AMHNTLANRGRI
-390 NYDPYTPE
+390 NYDPYSPN
-398 EQYIQQQIALKFL
+398 EQKIQMEAAKKFL
-411 NGESEDIEFDSIRQ
+411 VGQSEELEFDSVRQ
-425 AKELFIQCRI
+425 AKELFYQIRHI
-435 IFQKEYNG
+435 YQKVKSLNQG
-443 TKIDN
+443 KPQ
-448 ESQAAI
+448 SQELPEEMQQPKA
-454 ERKKTL
+454 EEKVEEKKE
-460 IEKEREKTLID
+460 EKDDKKNKKDEKD
-471 NEKGV
+471 KKDKDKKEEKKEEEKKEEPEEEKKEEEEEKKEEEPE
-476 GDFEEKPSFG
+476 EEKPPSIAEG
-486 IGRAPKDAR
+486 
-495 PIYKPEQANTNIQ
+495 
-508 SPGLNTLM
+508 
-516 KSGEIKNLN
+516 
-525 SGDININLNDKNGI
+525 
-539 NINVI
+539 V
-544 QGQNDADVILDG
+544 
-556 EEEKLEESEEIPPE
+556 
-570 RIPDKNT
+570 IPDKNT
-577 GFQIYKSENEN
+577 AFKLYKYESQYSKDTE
-588 AKRIEEDIINTTT
+588 KKMKEDIEKLKQEKNTARELLDKSK
-601 ELKKLKDEARNLG
+601 ELKSKIDEIKSKLNEK
-614 QEGNKFKEQIDN
+614 K
-626 INSALKNKQQNKL
+626 QNKL

-647 VIDDEECKLIDQLKD
+647 VIDEEEVKLL
-662 IRKNYK
+662 
-668 ETVEKFKQTKVQINE
+668 EE
-683 LKNNLDLLK
+683 LKIKKEEYKNTVKQFNDYKTQIHEIKEGLDLLK
-692 IKYVDSFE
+692 IKYVE
-700 NWFYKKYH
+700 KLEKWFLQKYN
-708 IRVEEHE
+708 VGLEDHE

-721 KYGVNAKEEIAKEK
+721 KYGINIEDEKEKEK
-735 ISDPEEEAYNNA
+735 IYNPDEEAYMNA
-747 KKKIQ
+747 KRKIQ
-752 SIHKA
+752 TIKRA
-757 KRMEKKIS
+757 KKNEKNFK

>member
-31 LPDDTISIFIPRN
+31 LNDDTISVFIPRN

-76 TMNDILKSSVQGYN
+76 TMNDIIKSSVLGYN

-132 TKPEYEFNI
+132 TKPEYDFNI

-160 GKFLGERA
+160 GKFIGERA

-174 DNKGNVIVKGLT
+174 DNKGNVSVKGLS
-186 KHKVTNEEECF
+186 KHKLTNEEECF

-252 GSERVKKTGSTGV
+252 GSERVKKTGSSGI

-310 DAIGGNCKTIM
+310 DSIGGNCKTVM
-321 IATIWPEEQ
+321 VANIWPEEQ
-330 FILDTLSTL
+330 FLQETLSTL
-339 NFAKRMKNVVNDLSV
+339 NFAQRMGGVVNVASV
-354 NIMLDKNAYVKKLN
+354 NIQLDINAQIKKMT
-368 KEIKELKKEL
+368 KEIKELKQEL
-378 LMHNTLANRGKI
+378 AMHNTLANRGRI
-390 NYDPYTPE
+390 NYDPYSPN
-398 EQYIQQQIALKFL
+398 EQKIQMEAAKKFL
-411 NGESEDIEFDSIRQ
+411 VGQSEELEFDSVRQ
-425 AKELFIQCRI
+425 AKELFYQIRHI
-435 IFQKEYNG
+435 YQKVKSLNQG
-443 TKIDN
+443 KPQ
-448 ESQAAI
+448 SQELPEEMQQPKA
-454 ERKKTL
+454 EEKVEEKKE
-460 IEKEREKTLID
+460 EKDDKKNKKDEKD
-471 NEKGV
+471 KKDKDKKEEKKEEEKKEEPEEEKKEEEEEKKEEEPE
-476 GDFEEKPSFG
+476 EEKPPSIAEG
-486 IGRAPKDAR
+486 
-495 PIYKPEQANTNIQ
+495 
-508 SPGLNTLM
+508 
-516 KSGEIKNLN
+516 
-525 SGDININLNDKNGI
+525 
-539 NINVI
+539 V
-544 QGQNDADVILDG
+544 
-556 EEEKLEESEEIPPE
+556 
-570 RIPDKNT
+570 IPDKNT
-577 GFQIYKSENEN
+577 AFKLYKYESQYS
-588 AKRIEEDIINTTT
+588 
-601 ELKKLKDEARNLG
+601 KD
-614 QEGNKFKEQIDN
+614 
-626 INSALKNKQQNKL
+626 
-639 NLADEMTN
+639 T
-647 VIDDEECKLIDQLKD
+647 
-662 IRKNYK
+662 
-668 ETVEKFKQTKVQINE
+668 
-683 LKNNLDLLK
+683 
-692 IKYVDSFE
+692 
-700 NWFYKKYH
+700 
-708 IRVEEHE
+708 
-715 LRLAKA
+715 
-721 KYGVNAKEEIAKEK
+721 
-735 ISDPEEEAYNNA
+735 
-747 KKKIQ
+747 
-752 SIHKA
+752 
-757 KRMEKKIS
+757 EKKMK

>member
-1 MATVESEN
+1 MATAETEN

-16 TRPTQHFATNNIRIN
+16 TRPTQHFATSNIRIN
-31 LPDDTISIFIPRN
+31 LLDDTISIFIPRN

-76 TMNDILKSSVQGYN
+76 TMNDIIKSSVQGYN

-132 TKPEYEFNI
+132 TKPEYDFNI

-160 GKFLGERA
+160 GKFFGQRA

-174 DNKGNVIVKGLT
+174 DNKGNVLVKGLS

-252 GSERVKKTGSTGV
+252 GSERVKKTGSSGI

-280 EQVVVALTERKG
+280 EQVVVALTEKKG

-310 DAIGGNCKTIM
+310 DSIGGNCKTVM
-321 IATIWPEEQ
+321 VANIWPEEQ
-330 FILDTLSTL
+330 FLQETLSTL
-339 NFAKRMKNVVNDLSV
+339 NFAQRMGGVVNVASV
-354 NIMLDKNAYVKKLN
+354 NIQLDINAQIRKMT
-368 KEIKELKKEL
+368 KEIKELKQEL
-378 LMHNTLANRGKI
+378 AMHNTLANRGRI
-390 NYDPYTPE
+390 NYDPYSPS
-398 EQYIQQQIALKFL
+398 EQKTQMEAAKKFL
-411 NGESEDIEFDSIRQ
+411 VGQSEELEFDSVRQ
-425 AKELFIQCRI
+425 AKELFYQIRHI
-435 IFQKEYNG
+435 YQKVKSLNKGKPQSQNLPEEMQQ
-443 TKIDN
+443 KI
-448 ESQAAI
+448 E
-454 ERKKTL
+454 
-460 IEKEREKTLID
+460 EKEKP
-471 NEKGV
+471 
-476 GDFEEKPSFG
+476 EEKKETQEKE
-486 IGRAPKDAR
+486 KDD
-495 PIYKPEQANTNIQ
+495 KKNKKEDTKNKDKKEEKKEVPE
-508 SPGLNTLM
+508 
-516 KSGEIKNLN
+516 KVE
-525 SGDININLNDKNGI
+525 
-539 NINVI
+539 
-544 QGQNDADVILDG
+544 
-556 EEEKLEESEEIPPE
+556 EEEKKEEQKEEQKDEEEIEEQPPFIME
-570 RIPDKNT
+570 GVIPDKNT
-577 GFQIYKSENEN
+577 AFKLYKYESDYSKEAE
-588 AKRIEEDIINTTT
+588 KKMKEDID
-601 ELKKLKDEARNLG
+601 KLKEMKNIARELL
-614 QEGNKFKEQIDN
+614 EKSKE
-626 INSALKNKQQNKL
+626 LKNKIDEIKSKLNEKKQNKL

-647 VIDDEECKLIDQLKD
+647 VIDEE
-662 IRKNYK
+662 
-668 ETVEKFKQTKVQINE
+668 EVKFLEE
-683 LKNNLDLLK
+683 LKIKKEEYKNTVKQFNEYKTQIHDIKEGLDLMK
-692 IKYVDSFE
+692 IKYVDNFE
-700 NWFYKKYH
+700 KWFLQKYN
-708 IRVEEHE
+708 VSLEEHE

-721 KYGVNAKEEIAKEK
+721 KYG
-735 ISDPEEEAYNNA
+735 NN
-747 KKKIQ
+747 I
-752 SIHKA
+752 
-757 KRMEKKIS
+757 

>member
-31 LPDDTISIFIPRN
+31 LVDDTISIFIPRN

-76 TMNDILKSSVQGYN
+76 TMNDIIKSSVQGYN

-114 AYRGIIPRSI
+114 TYRGIIPRSI

-132 TKPEYEFNI
+132 TKPEYDFNI

-160 GKFLGERA
+160 GRFLGERA

-310 DAIGGNCKTIM
+310 DSIGGNCKTVM
-321 IATIWPEEQ
+321 VANIWPEEQ
-330 FILDTLSTL
+330 FLQETLSTL
-339 NFAKRMKNVVNDLSV
+339 NFAQRMGGVVNITSV
-354 NIMLDKNAYVKKLN
+354 NIQLDINAQIRKMT
-368 KEIKELKKEL
+368 KEIKELKQEL
-378 LMHNTLANRGKI
+378 AMHNTLANRGRI
-390 NYDPYTPE
+390 NYDPYSPN
-398 EQYIQQQIALKFL
+398 EQKAQMEAAKKFL
-411 NGESEDIEFDSIRQ
+411 VGQSEELEFDSVRQ
-425 AKELFIQCRI
+425 AKELFYQIRHI
-435 IFQKEYNG
+435 YQKVKSLNKG
-443 TKIDN
+443 KPQ
-448 ESQAAI
+448 SQ
-454 ERKKTL
+454 ELPEEMQKPK
-460 IEKEREKTLID
+460 
-471 NEKGV
+471 V
-476 GDFEEKPSFG
+476 EEK
-486 IGRAPKDAR
+486 IEEKKEEKDD
-495 PIYKPEQANTNIQ
+495 KKNKKDE
-508 SPGLNTLM
+508 
-516 KSGEIKNLN
+516 KS
-525 SGDININLNDKNGI
+525 DKNK
-539 NINVI
+539 
-544 QGQNDADVILDG
+544 DKDKKEEKK
-556 EEEKLEESEEIPPE
+556 EEEKKEENEEEKKEEVEEKKEEEPQEEQPPFVAE
-570 RIPDKNT
+570 GIIPDKNT
-577 GFQIYKSENEN
+577 AFKLYKYESQYSKETEKKMKDDIENLKEQKN
-588 AKRIEEDIINTTT
+588 KARELLEKSK
-601 ELKKLKDEARNLG
+601 ELKTKIDEIKSKLDDK
-614 QEGNKFKEQIDN
+614 K
-626 INSALKNKQQNKL
+626 QNKL

-647 VIDDEECKLIDQLKD
+647 VIDEEEVKLLEELK
-662 IRKNYK
+662 IKKEEYK
-668 ETVEKFKQTKVQINE
+668 ETVKNFNEYKKQIHEIKE
-683 LKNNLDLLK
+683 NLDLMK
-692 IKYVDSFE
+692 IKYVENFE
-700 NWFYKKYH
+700 KWFLQKYN
-708 IRVEEHE
+708 VGLEEHE
-715 LRLAKA
+715 LRLAIA
-721 KYGVNAKEEIAKEK
+721 KYGINIEDEKEKEK
-735 ISDPEEEAYNNA
+735 IYNPDEEAYMNA
-747 KKKIQ
+747 KRKIQ
-752 SIHKA
+752 TIKRA
-757 KRMEKKIS
+757 KKNEKNFK

>member
-31 LPDDTISIFIPRN
+31 LNDDTISVFIPRN

-76 TMNDILKSSVQGYN
+76 TMNDIIKSSVLGYN

-132 TKPEYEFNI
+132 TKPEYDFNI

-160 GKFLGERA
+160 GKFIGERA

-174 DNKGNVIVKGLT
+174 DNKGNVSVKGLS

-252 GSERVKKTGSTGV
+252 GSERVKKTGSSGI

-310 DAIGGNCKTIM
+310 DSIGGNCKTVM
-321 IATIWPEEQ
+321 VANIWPEEQ
-330 FILDTLSTL
+330 FLQEILSTL
-339 NFAKRMKNVVNDLSV
+339 NFAQRMGDVVNVASV
-354 NIMLDKNAYVKKLN
+354 NIQLDINAHIKKMT
-368 KEIKELKKEL
+368 KEIKELKQEL
-378 LMHNTLANRGKI
+378 AMHNTLANRGRI
-390 NYDPYTPE
+390 NYDPYSPN
-398 EQYIQQQIALKFL
+398 EQKIQMEAAKKFL
-411 NGESEDIEFDSIRQ
+411 VGQSEELEFDSIRQ
-425 AKELFIQCRI
+425 AKELFYQIRHI
-435 IFQKEYNG
+435 YQKVKSLNQG
-443 TKIDN
+443 K
-448 ESQAAI
+448 SQSQELPEEMQQPKA
-454 ERKKTL
+454 EEKVEEKKE
-460 IEKEREKTLID
+460 EKDDKKNKKDEKD
-471 NEKGV
+471 KKDKDKKEEKKEEEKKEEEPEEEKKEEEEEKKEEEPE
-476 GDFEEKPSFG
+476 EEKPPSIAEG
-486 IGRAPKDAR
+486 
-495 PIYKPEQANTNIQ
+495 
-508 SPGLNTLM
+508 
-516 KSGEIKNLN
+516 
-525 SGDININLNDKNGI
+525 
-539 NINVI
+539 V
-544 QGQNDADVILDG
+544 
-556 EEEKLEESEEIPPE
+556 
-570 RIPDKNT
+570 IPDKNT
-577 GFQIYKSENEN
+577 AFKLYKYESQYSKDTE
-588 AKRIEEDIINTTT
+588 KKMKEDIEKLKQEKNTARELLDKSK
-601 ELKKLKDEARNLG
+601 ELKSKIDEIKSKLNEK
-614 QEGNKFKEQIDN
+614 K
-626 INSALKNKQQNKL
+626 QNKL

-647 VIDDEECKLIDQLKD
+647 VIDEEEVKLL
-662 IRKNYK
+662 
-668 ETVEKFKQTKVQINE
+668 EE
-683 LKNNLDLLK
+683 LKIKKEEYKNTVKQFNDYKTQIHEIKEGLDLLK
-692 IKYVDSFE
+692 IKYVENFE
-700 NWFYKKYH
+700 KWFLQKYN
-708 IRVEEHE
+708 VGLEEHE

-721 KYGVNAKEEIAKEK
+721 KYGINIEDEKEKEK
-735 ISDPEEEAYNNA
+735 IYNPDEEAYMNA
-747 KKKIQ
+747 KRKIQ
-752 SIHKA
+752 TIKRA
-757 KRMEKKIS
+757 KKNEKNFK

>member
-16 TRPTQHFATNNIRIN
+16 TRPTQHFASNNIRIN
-31 LPDDTISIFIPRN
+31 LSDDTISIFIPRN

-76 TMNDILKSSVQGYN
+76 TMNDIIKSSVQGYN

-141 QISYLEIY
+141 QVSYLEIY

-310 DAIGGNCKTIM
+310 DSIGGNCKTVM
-321 IATIWPEEQ
+321 VANIWPEEQ
-330 FILDTLSTL
+330 FLQETLSTL
-339 NFAKRMKNVVNDLSV
+339 NFAQRMGGVVNVASV
-354 NIMLDKNAYVKKLN
+354 NIQLDINAQIRKMT
-368 KEIKELKKEL
+368 KEIKELKQEL
-378 LMHNTLANRGKI
+378 AMHNTLANRGRI
-390 NYDPYTPE
+390 NYDPYSPN
-398 EQYIQQQIALKFL
+398 EQKAQMEAAKKFL
-411 NGESEDIEFDSIRQ
+411 VGQSEDLEFDSVRQ
-425 AKELFIQCRI
+425 AKELFYQIRHI
-435 IFQKEYNG
+435 YQKVKSLNKG
-443 TKIDN
+443 KPQ
-448 ESQAAI
+448 SQ
-454 ERKKTL
+454 ELPEEMQQPKVV
-460 IEKEREKTLID
+460 EK
-471 NEKGV
+471 V
-476 GDFEEKPSFG
+476 EEK
-486 IGRAPKDAR
+486 K
-495 PIYKPEQANTNIQ
+495 
-508 SPGLNTLM
+508 
-516 KSGEIKNLN
+516 
-525 SGDININLNDKNGI
+525 
-539 NINVI
+539 
-544 QGQNDADVILDG
+544 
-556 EEEKLEESEEIPPE
+556 EEEIQEEQPPYVPE
-570 RIPDKNT
+570 GVIPDKNT
-577 GFQIYKSENEN
+577 AFKLYKYESQYSKDTE
-588 AKRIEEDIINTTT
+588 KQMKEDI
-601 ELKKLKDEARNLG
+601 EKLKEQKNTARELL
-614 QEGNKFKEQIDN
+614 EKSKE
-626 INSALKNKQQNKL
+626 LKNKIEEIKTKLNDKKQNKL

-647 VIDDEECKLIDQLKD
+647 VIDEEEVKLL
-662 IRKNYK
+662 
-668 ETVEKFKQTKVQINE
+668 EE
-683 LKNNLDLLK
+683 LKLKKEEYKNIVKQFNDYKKQIYDNKEGLDLMK
-692 IKYVDSFE
+692 IKYVENFE
-700 NWFYKKYH
+700 KWFLQKYN
-708 IRVEEHE
+708 VSLEEHE

-721 KYGVNAKEEIAKEK
+721 KYGINIEDEKEK
-735 ISDPEEEAYNNA
+735 EKAYNPDEEAYMNA
-747 KKKIQ
+747 KRKIQ
-752 SIHKA
+752 TIKRA
-757 KRMEKKIS
+757 KKNEKNLK